1 MIKEVEE
8 ILRRSKKGVMT
19 VSQIARILGI
29 SKKKVK
35 SSLSVLIREGKVI
48 RYGRGYA
55 LIERIGKKLTG
66 RLEVKRG
73 GFGFVITDEGD
84 VFVPSW
90 ALKDAED
97 GDIVEVVV
105 LPKRGEGR
113 VVRVVERARIFFV
126 GKYLGR
132 GKVEVEDSR
141 AGIVDAKIKKGIKVK
156 KGDIV
161 LVKRSGKNWRI
172 VEVRPDDYD
181 IIIKTFN
188 LPEEFPRE
196 VLEEAENLEYV
207 EDERVDLTDEFTITI
222 DPKTAKDYDDAIY
235 VERYEKG
242 WILKVHIADVSHW
255 VKKGSH
261 MDMEAFKRG
270 NSVYLIEKVIPM
282 LPHVLSDNLASLL
295 PGQPKLTFTVEVK
308 ITRDGKILTNTARFY
323 KSKIF
328 SWARLTYEDA
338 QRILDDSLPEDRE
351 TVIYKG
357 ALGAVKRVLREASN
371 LAEVLRAKRE
381 EKGSIDFD
389 LPEAEFLMDDGKVVM
404 VSPKE
409 RLWTHKI
416 IEELMITANTLVAQY
431 FAKNKIPTLCKIHP
445 NPKEKKI
452 KEFIKLVEKLLG
464 RSFKNRKI
472 TPKFLSDILK
482 EFSGRPEENLI
493 NYLLLR
499 SMARAVYSPKNV
511 GHFGLA
517 LKDYLHFTSPIR
529 RYADLVVHRQLWAS
543 LKGDKLP
550 YTYKE
555 LENIGKHL
563 SEMERLAEE
572 AEWEL
577 WKLKIC
583 EFMEKKLGE
592 EFEGIV
598 TGISEEAI
606 FVQITQ
612 HLAEGYIP
620 IRSIKNYRVV
630 PLPKEH
636 SAMLFR
642 KNKTERIT
650 LGDRVLV
657 RVRSVDKYAKDITLE
672 FLKTL

>member
-1 MIKEVEE
+1 M
-8 ILRRSKKGVMT
+8 MT
-19 VSQIARILGI
+19 VSQIARIAGL

-35 SSLSVLIREGKVI
+35 SLLSVLIREGKVV
-48 RYGRGYA
+48 RYGKGYA
-55 LIERIGKKLTG
+55 LVEKIGKKLTG
-66 RLEVKRG
+66 RLEIKRG
-73 GFGFVITDEGD
+73 GFGFVITEEGD

-97 GDIVEVVV
+97 GDLVEIVV
-105 LPKRGEGR
+105 LPERGEGR
-113 VVRVVERARIFFV
+113 VLRVVERARKFFV
-126 GKYLGR
+126 GKYLGH
-132 GKVEVEDSR
+132 GKVELEGSR
-141 AGIVDAKIKKGIKVK
+141 AGIVDAKINKGLKLK

-161 LVKRSGKNWRI
+161 LVKRGEKNWRI

-188 LPEEFPRE
+188 LPGEFPKE
-196 VLEEAENLEYV
+196 VLKEAENVDYV

-222 DPKTAKDYDDAIY
+222 DPRMARDYDDAIY

-242 WILKVHIADVSHW
+242 WILKVHIADVSFW
-255 VKKGSH
+255 VKKGSY
-261 MDMEAFKRG
+261 MDREAFKRG
-270 NSVYLIEKVIPM
+270 NSFYLIEKVIPM
-282 LPHVLSDNLASLL
+282 LPHVLSNDLASLL
-295 PGQPKLTFTVEVK
+295 PGKPKLTFTVEVK
-308 ITRDGKILTNTARFY
+308 ITKDGKILTNTAKFY

-338 QRILDDSLPEDRE
+338 QRILDGFLPEDKE
-351 TVIYKG
+351 TVIYG
-357 ALGAVKRVLREASN
+357 DALGAVKRVLKEASN

-381 EKGSIDFD
+381 ERGSIDFD
-389 LPEAEFLMDDGKVVM
+389 LPEPEFLIEGGKVLI

-416 IEELMITANTLVAQY
+416 IEELMITANTVVAHY
-431 FAKNKIPTLCKIHP
+431 FTKNKIPTLYRVHP
-445 NPKEKKI
+445 NPKERKI
-452 KEFIKLVEKLLG
+452 KEFIRFVERILG
-464 RSFKNRKI
+464 KSFKNRRI

-499 SMARAVYSPKNV
+499 SMARAIYSPENV

-543 LKGDKLP
+543 LKGENLP
-550 YTYKE
+550 YTHKE
-555 LENIGKHL
+555 LESIGRHL
-563 SEMERLAEE
+563 SEMENLAEE
-572 AEWEL
+572 AEWEI

-583 EFMEKKLGE
+583 EFMEKKVGK

-598 TGISEEAI
+598 TGISDEAI

-620 IRSIKNYRVV
+620 IRSFRGARVV
-630 PLPKEH
+630 PIPKEH
-636 SAMLFR
+636 YAMLFR
-642 KNKTERIT
+642 KKKTEKIT
-650 LGDRVLV
+650 LGDKVLV
-657 RVRSVDKYAKDITLE
+657 RVKSVDKYAKDIVLE
-672 FLKTL
+672 FIKFL